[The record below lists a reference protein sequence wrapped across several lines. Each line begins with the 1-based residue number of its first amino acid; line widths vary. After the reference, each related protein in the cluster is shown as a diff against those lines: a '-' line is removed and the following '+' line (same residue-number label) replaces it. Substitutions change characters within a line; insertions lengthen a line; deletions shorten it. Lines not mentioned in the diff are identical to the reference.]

1 MVANRFG
8 NGFTLI
14 EVLVALAIFALIGVA
29 SVSVVSNVANAQKE
43 TERSLAALQQLQLA
57 MLTIE
62 RDFRQAIPRAMNL
75 DRDTGQLVILGGE
88 GEYESQR
95 HGIGFVRNGNINPG
109 LMLPRSTLQPVIY
122 LVEDGAL
129 IRRHLNF
136 VDSVSGT
143 EPKQR
148 ILLERIMEFDI
159 EYLPPVNQGAMTLQ
173 TRIAPGAQP
182 ATMEWVESYRGAA
195 LPRAFKV
202 IIVHQHLG
210 RIERIFQSTDA
221 HFVER
226 EAPPSGAT
234 GTEDN
239 ANQQSSEPQP

>member
-1 MVANRFG
+1 MLANRL
-8 NGFTLI
+8 NHGFTLI

-29 SVSVVSNVANAQKE
+29 SVSVVTNVANAQRE
-43 TERSLAALQQLQLA
+43 TERSLEALQQLQMA
-57 MLTIE
+57 MLTVE

-109 LMLPRSTLQPVIY
+109 FMLPRSTLQPVIY
-122 LVEDGAL
+122 LVEDGVL

-136 VDSVSGT
+136 VDSISGT

-148 ILLERIMEFDI
+148 SLLSGIMEFDI
-159 EYLPPVNQGAMTLQ
+159 EYLPPTTPGAMTLQ
-173 TRIAPGAQP
+173 TRIATSARSSS
-182 ATMEWVESYRGAA
+182 MEWVESYRGQA

-202 IIVHQHLG
+202 MIVHEQFG
-210 RIERIFQSTDA
+210 RVERIFQSTDG

-234 GTEDN
+234 GTEDD
-239 ANQQSSEPQP
+239 ASQQSREPQ